1 MERKLSLLDAY
12 SKFTKRIGGLNMY
25 EIYISIILFL
35 IGAFTMFIY
44 IAISASLKEEKSNKV
59 HFYVARDKD
68 KILCLYL
75 EKPIKDEDC
84 GIYLP
89 CKKGNIITDISR
101 FKDFNLN
108 PNDFIN
114 LSFDDNPVE
123 VFLNL
128 EN

>member
-1 MERKLSLLDAY
+1 MNILLLFPVFIVAFD
-12 SKFTKRIGGLNMY
+12 IVLCY
-25 EIYISIILFL
+25 EFKIRR
-35 IGAFTMFIY
+35 T
-44 IAISASLKEEKSNKV
+44 EQRNKV

-68 KILCLYL
+68 KTLWLYL

-84 GIYLP
+84 DRYIPYRG
-89 CKKGNIITDISR
+89 GNAIIGRDK

-108 PNDFIN
+108 PNDFKN

-128 EN
+128 ED

>member
-1 MERKLSLLDAY
+1 MNILLLFRGFIIAFFIVLYYKRKVRNLS
-12 SKFTKRIGGLNMY
+12 
-25 EIYISIILFL
+25 
-35 IGAFTMFIY
+35 
-44 IAISASLKEEKSNKV
+44 KSPRNNV

-68 KILCLYL
+68 KTLWLYL

-84 GIYLP
+84 DRYIPYRG
-89 CKKGNIITDISR
+89 GNAIIGRDK

-108 PNDFIN
+108 PNDFKN

-128 EN
+128 ED

>member
-1 MERKLSLLDAY
+1 MYGIYLSIVEFLL
-12 SKFTKRIGGLNMY
+12 
-25 EIYISIILFL
+25 
-35 IGAFTMFIY
+35 GAFAMFTF
-44 IAISASLKEEKSNKV
+44 IAISASLKEDKTNKV

-68 KILCLYL
+68 KTLWLYL

-84 GIYLP
+84 DRYIP
-89 CKKGNIITDISR
+89 HKCGNVITGRDR

-108 PNDFIN
+108 PNDFKN

-128 EN
+128 ED

>member
-1 MERKLSLLDAY
+1 
-12 SKFTKRIGGLNMY
+12 MY
-25 EIYISIILFL
+25 EIYIAIISFL
-35 IGAFTMFIY
+35 VGAFAMFTFIS
-44 IAISASLKEEKSNKV
+44 ISASLKEEKNNKV
-59 HFYVARDKD
+59 HFYVVRDKD
-68 KILCLYL
+68 KTLCLYL

-84 GIYLP
+84 EIYLP
-89 CKKGNIITDISR
+89 CKRGNIITDISR

-128 EN
+128 ED